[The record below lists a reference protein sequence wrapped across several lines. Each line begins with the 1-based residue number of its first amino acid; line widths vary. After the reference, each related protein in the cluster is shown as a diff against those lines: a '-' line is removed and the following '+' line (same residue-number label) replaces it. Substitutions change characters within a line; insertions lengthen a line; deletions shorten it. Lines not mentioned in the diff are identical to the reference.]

1 MKMIFGRGAP
11 VYKVEGA
18 SIRATVIRLIAKKKI
33 LGVFTISPSFK
44 AFLSR

>member
-18 SIRATVIRLIAKKKI
+18 SIKATVIRLIAKKKI
-33 LGVFTISPSFK
+33 LGVFTICL
-44 AFLSR
+44 LSRLSFSR

>member
-18 SIRATVIRLIAKKKI
+18 SMRATVIRLIAKKKI
-33 LGVFTISPSFK
+33 LAVFTIYP
-44 AFLSR
+44 LSRLSYSR